1 MRAYFI
7 RFFLLLKRQL
17 NYRLM
22 TIFLIA
28 MPVCVYIISS
38 VPQLNESEPVRI
50 GMLAAGNDIL
60 ARQTMQHLIE
70 SSDSTTMEYYEASS
84 ADELNND
91 IISGRTDCG
100 YIFPDNLSACISGGK
115 YSGCIKLVSSP
126 SSMMASLSSEMV
138 FHSMFGIFGQSI
150 AADYASSLAGT
161 DSTASHIAKDYVNER
176 FDYYLNGPATF
187 HVEFRLLDVS
197 GKTRSG
203 TYGTSVPHSAE
214 YQADTQL
221 FPLRGILA
229 ILITIAA
236 MFGCSQYITD
246 KESGVFL
253 AMQGRM
259 TILGRLV
266 YTAIPTILFALSSLL
281 SLMLSGSHSGLS
293 EELSSI
299 TVFAAICIL
308 FAFALSLCIRKSR
321 IMMSIIPLYA
331 ILCLVCCPVFID
343 LGSYLPPVSVLQ
355 KLLIP
360 YYYISVL

>member
-1 MRAYFI
+1 MKAYFV
-7 RFFLLLKRQL
+7 RFFLLIKRQL

-28 MPVCVYIISS
+28 MPVCVYIASS
-38 VPQLNESEPVRI
+38 IPQLNESEPVRI
-50 GMLAAGNDIL
+50 GIIVNGDDSLAY
-60 ARQTMQHLIE
+60 QTMQKLIM
-70 SSDSTTMEYYEASS
+70 SSDSSVMEYYEASS
-84 ADELNND
+84 SDELTDD

-100 YIFPDNLSACISGGK
+100 YIFPEDLSERIYSGR
-115 YSGCIKLVSSP
+115 YSGCIKLISSP
-126 SSMMASLSSEMV
+126 SSIMPSLSSEMV
-138 FHSMFGIFGQSI
+138 FHSMFGIFGKTI
-150 AADYASSLAGT
+150 ATDYAAAHAEI
-161 DSTASHIAKDYVNER
+161 STADTVANMAANAAEDYVSER

-187 HVEFRLLDVS
+187 HVEFRLLDVTAS
-197 GKTRSG
+197 Q
-203 TYGTSVPHSAE
+203 SAD

-229 ILITIAA
+229 ILIVISS
-236 MFGCSQYITD
+236 MFGCSQYIAD

-281 SLMLSGSHSGLS
+281 SIMLSGSHSALA
-293 EELSSI
+293 EELTAMS
-299 TVFAAICIL
+299 VFVLICIA
-308 FAFALSLCIRKSR
+308 FAFILSLFIRRSH

-331 ILCLVCCPVFID
+331 VMCLICCPVFID
-343 LGSYLPPVSVLQ
+343 LGAYLPAIGILQ
-355 KLLIP
+355 KILVP